1 MRKTILLF
9 CLFGLLSTN
18 TRAADTYDY
27 VVFTLT
33 NGTKQAV
40 SSSNLTITFSDGNLV
55 ASNPTKTL
63 ATIPLASLSSMEFS
77 TEDSTGIEETMID
90 FLTTDDSVTIYD
102 MNGRQMPDKANLPKG
117 VYILKTNN
125 KTIKIQLK

>member
-1 MRKTILLF
+1 MRKTILLL

-27 VVFTLT
+27 IVFTLT
-33 NGTKQAV
+33 NGATQAV
-40 SSSNLTITFSDGNLV
+40 SSSNLTITFSDGNLI

-77 TEDSTGIEETMID
+77 TEDSTGIEETIID

-102 MNGRQMPDKANLPKG
+102 MNGRLMPDKANLPKG